1 MANLVRGV
9 LSLHVRKLVG
19 VGHRKENE
27 NVIVLHLRQV
37 EKIVLVQ
44 LLKSKIVMSMA
55 AQVNMIGS
63 WIFSNERVRLI
74 AVQVSQILTDYFL
87 D

>member
-1 MANLVRGV
+1 MANLVGGV

-19 VGHRKENE
+19 VGQRKENE
-27 NVIVLHLRQV
+27 NVIALHLRQV

-44 LLKSKIVMSMA
+44 LLKLKIVMSMA

-63 WIFSNERVRLI
+63 WIFSNE
-74 AVQVSQILTDYFL
+74 
-87 D
+87 

>member
-19 VGHRKENE
+19 VGQRKENE
-27 NVIVLHLRQV
+27 NVIALHLRQV

-44 LLKSKIVMSMA
+44 LLKLKIVMSMA

-63 WIFSNERVRLI
+63 WIFSNERVYVLNSTPIYHSLI
-74 AVQVSQILTDYFL
+74 
-87 D
+87 

>member
-1 MANLVRGV
+1 MANLVSGV

-27 NVIVLHLRQV
+27 NVIALHLRLV

-44 LLKSKIVMSMA
+44 LLKLKIVMSMA

-63 WIFSNERVRLI
+63 WIFSNERVTMINRC
-74 AVQVSQILTDYFL
+74 SS
-87 D
+87 

>member
-9 LSLHVRKLVG
+9 FSLHVQKHVG
-19 VGHRKENE
+19 VEHRKENE

-44 LLKSKIVMSMA
+44 LLKSEIVMSMA
-55 AQVNMIGS
+55 AQVNMIGYR
-63 WIFSNERVRLI
+63 IFINKRVFVLNSIPIYHSLI
-74 AVQVSQILTDYFL
+74 
-87 D
+87 